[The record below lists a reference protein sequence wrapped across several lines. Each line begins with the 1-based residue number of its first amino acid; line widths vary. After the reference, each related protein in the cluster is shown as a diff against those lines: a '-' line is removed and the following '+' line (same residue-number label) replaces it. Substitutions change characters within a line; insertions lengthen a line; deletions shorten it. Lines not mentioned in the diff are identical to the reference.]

1 MTHSRTS
8 DTASTVAK
16 RWSLLAVIMLVIL
29 TQAFTC
35 QAVLASPS
43 VNAAAISCQSNTG
56 HDVVCELSSAAVA
69 GPIGRDIR
77 RDDPRTEVALL
88 VALVTITAAVVAR
101 FLAAAGPPEWAPRRS
116 LRGRHR
122 LMALCITRV

>member
-1 MTHSRTS
+1 VTHSRTS

-43 VNAAAISCQSNTG
+43 VAATAISCQSNTG

-88 VALVTITAAVVAR
+88 VALVTIAAAAVARLVA
-101 FLAAAGPPEWAPRRS
+101 ASGPREWAIGRS

-122 LMALCITRV
+122 LVALCIARV